1 MNVKRD
7 TDKEMFNKANA
18 ILNKHLCNFIASK
31 FLLIYKDQNG
41 FIISQ
46 NKYASLCGLSS
57 STLSKLKSSNGYDV
71 PMTTIYNIC
80 RHEKYSLK
88 SLFDEFEEKHGINI
102 PN

>member
-1 MNVKRD
+1 MIKKD
-7 TDKEMFNKANA
+7 KIDKEKLNKANST
-18 ILNKHLCNFIASK
+18 LNKLLCNFIANK
-31 FLLIYKDQNG
+31 FLLTFRDQNG
-41 FIISQ
+41 CIISQ

-57 STLSKLKSSNGYDV
+57 STLSKIKSTSGYDM

-88 SLFDEFEEKHGINI
+88 KLFDEFESKHGNNI